1 MLYQLVKSIIMM
13 LIPVIMQMNLVSFV
27 STTPENAAIDFM
39 DGLKTGKTEIIAKHI
54 DNEYVNFL
62 VNVEGNSDVAARIN
76 EALLK
81 NFSYKIEKI
90 GTKND
95 VAVARIMVKN
105 SDFSK
110 VDSAYEKKAYKY
122 IVDNLYSDKV
132 ADKGALN
139 DKCLELYVNQ
149 IEKAADKGAEFET
162 VVYVPMIDNGYYG
175 WNIIVT
181 DELMKNILGNFE
193 IPEE

>member
-1 MLYQLVKSIIMM
+1 MLYQIVKSILSI
-13 LIPVIMQMNLVSFV
+13 LIPAVMQLNLVSFV
-27 STTPENAAIDFM
+27 STTPEKAAIDFM
-39 DGLKTGKTEIIAKHI
+39 DGLKTGNSKVIAKHI

-62 VNVEGNSDVAARIN
+62 VNVEGDSEVTARLS

-81 NFSYKIEKI
+81 NFSYEIEKI

-95 VAVARIMVKN
+95 VAVARIMVRN

-110 VDSAYEKKAYKY
+110 VESDYEKKAYDY
-122 IVDNLYSDKV
+122 IVDNLYNDKI
-132 ADKGALN
+132 ADKDALSAE
-139 DKCLELYVNQ
+139 CLELYVEQLEN
-149 IEKAADKGAEFET
+149 AADRGAEFET

-181 DELMKNILGNFE
+181 DELMQNILGNFE
-193 IPEE
+193 IPSE

>member
-1 MLYQLVKSIIMM
+1 MLYHLVKSIIIV
-13 LIPVIMQMNLVSFV
+13 LIPAIMQLNLVNFV
-27 STTPENAAIDFM
+27 STTPEKAAIDFM
-39 DGLKTGKTEIIAKHI
+39 DGIRSCSQETIAKHI

-62 VNVEGNSDVAARIN
+62 VNTEGDNEVTARMR

-110 VDSAYEKKAYKY
+110 VDSKYEKKAYEY
-122 IVDNLYSDKV
+122 IVDNLYNDKI
-132 ADKGALN
+132 ADKDALN
-139 DKCLELYVNQ
+139 DKCLELYVKQ
-149 IEKAADKGAEFET
+149 IEKAADKGTEFET

-181 DELMKNILGNFE
+181 DELMQNILGNFE
-193 IPEE
+193 IPLE